1 MTRLHDL
8 YDRHG
13 QSPWID
19 NIRRDWLDDGT
30 LAGLVAQGV
39 RGVTS
44 NPSIFAKS
52 LASSSAYDAAIAL
65 LDTRDPEAIFEAL
78 AVADVRDACD
88 VLAAVHDA
96 SRDDV
101 AAGRRRY
108 ADGFVSLEVSP
119 RLARD
124 TTATIAAARRLASEV
139 DRPNLMIKIP
149 ATREG
154 LPAIT
159 EVLGQG
165 INVNVTLIFSTSRYG
180 EVIDAWREGLSLAA
194 SRGHDLD
201 GLASVASFFVSR
213 LDVAVDALLA
223 EGDPRRG
230 TTAVAQ
236 TAAAYEIFR
245 SRRSAADVAALL
257 ARGAQIQRPLW
268 ASTSTKN
275 PHYDEL
281 LYVNDLVA
289 DETVN
294 TMPDATLRAAL
305 EALDPTRSVL
315 VDPDT
320 TARAAQRL
328 DALGPSV
335 DLDDVTSRLED
346 DGVASFAQ
354 AYDDLLATIAS
365 KIPAPSSHDGERA

>member
-8 YDRHG
+8 YDQHG

-30 LAGLVAQGV
+30 LADLVAQGV

-52 LASSSAYDAAIAL
+52 LASSHAYDAAIAA
-65 LDTRDPEAIFEAL
+65 LDTRDPEAVFESL

-88 VLAAVHDA
+88 VLAAVHHA

-101 AAGRRRY
+101 AVGRRRY

-124 TTATIAAARRLASEV
+124 TAATIAAARRLASEV
-139 DRPNLMIKIP
+139 DRPNVMIKIP

-180 EVIDAWREGLSLAA
+180 EVLDAWRDGLSLAA
-194 SRGHDLD
+194 SRGHDLA

-213 LDVAVDALLA
+213 LDVAIDALLA

-230 TTAVAQ
+230 TNAVAQ
-236 TAAAYEIFR
+236 TAAAYQIFQA
-245 SRRSAADVAALL
+245 RRAAPDITALL

-275 PHYDEL
+275 PHYDDL

-294 TMPDATLRAAL
+294 TMPDATLHAAL
-305 EALDPTRSVL
+305 ERLDPTRSVL
-315 VDPDT
+315 GDPET
-320 TARAAQRL
+320 MARVAHRL
-328 DALGPSV
+328 DELVSDV
-335 DLDDVTSRLED
+335 DLGAVTVRLED
-346 DGVASFAQ
+346 EGVTAFAD
-354 AYDDLLATIAS
+354 AYDALLATIEA
-365 KIPAPSSHDGERA
+365 KLPSSTARDGGSV